1 MTKRNHRRFNP
12 VAKELKDDRFKLKVI
27 PPKDNYKRLKI
38 HPKDILKELDEQQIE
53 QQREDRIKNFG
64 HVL

>member
-1 MTKRNHRRFNP
+1 MTKKNHRRFNP

-27 PPKDNYKRLKI
+27 PAKDNYKRLKMRAN
-38 HPKDILKELDEQQIE
+38 DILKELDEQQ
-53 QQREDRIKNFG
+53 REDRIQNFG